1 MGPTELRG
9 LAAPA
14 KLNLFLHVTGRR
26 ADGYHLLQSAFVLL
40 DWCDHIDVRLRE
52 DGQIERHDTRAGLAL
67 PTDDLCVQAARA
79 LQQATGCRLG
89 ASIVLHKHLPA
100 EAGLGGGSS
109 DAATC
114 LLALN
119 HLWGLHLS
127 RTTLADI
134 GLSLGADVPFF
145 VHGRSAWVE
154 GIGERISPL
163 PVQETGVVVLKPPV
177 GASTRDIFTAP
188 DLCRHTPA
196 VNPSAWPVANE
207 LSPAALMKGTHND
220 LQPVAT
226 RLCPSIGEAIVWLE
240 RQGLTARM
248 SGSGSAVFA
257 LAPDRCEIE
266 TAPVGWTLKKCRIL
280 RKHPVFDLCSG

>member
-1 MGPTELRG
+1 MRPTELRA
-9 LAAPA
+9 LSAPA

-26 ADGYHLLQSAFVLL
+26 TDGYHLLQSVFVLL
-40 DWCDHIDVRLRE
+40 DWCDHIDVRLRD
-52 DGQIERHDTRAGLAL
+52 DGHVERHDTQAGPAL
-67 PTDDLCVQAARA
+67 PADDLCVQAARA
-79 LQQATGCRLG
+79 LQHATGCRLG

-119 HLWGLHLS
+119 HLWGLDLP

-154 GIGERISPL
+154 GIGERIAPL
-163 PVQETGVVVLKPPV
+163 PIQDSEVVVLKPPV

-196 VNPSAWPVANE
+196 IDPSAWLTADRV
-207 LSPAALMKGTHND
+207 SPAKLMQGTHND

-226 RLCPSIGEAIVWLE
+226 HLCPSIGEAIAWME
-240 RQGLTARM
+240 RQGLAARM

-257 LAPDRCEIE
+257 LAPERCALE
-266 TAPVGWTLKKCRIL
+266 TAPPGWTLKKCRIL

>member
-1 MGPTELRG
+1 MGLTELRG

-26 ADGYHLLQSAFVLL
+26 ADGYHLLQSVFVLL

-52 DGQIERHDTRAGLAL
+52 DGQIERHDTQAGLAL

-127 RTTLADI
+127 RTALADI

-145 VHGRSAWVE
+145 VHGHSAWVE

-188 DLCRHTPA
+188 DLCRHTAA
-196 VNPSAWPVANE
+196 VDPRAWPVASE
-207 LSPAALMKGTHND
+207 VSPAALMQGTHND